1 MHSLNARKFLIFM
14 TKKMATCKLLQ
25 VDLPKKI
32 ELKIIL
38 NDKYANSFLPY
49 SDLPN
54 LKKY

>member
-38 NDKYANSFLPY
+38 NDKYANSFLSY